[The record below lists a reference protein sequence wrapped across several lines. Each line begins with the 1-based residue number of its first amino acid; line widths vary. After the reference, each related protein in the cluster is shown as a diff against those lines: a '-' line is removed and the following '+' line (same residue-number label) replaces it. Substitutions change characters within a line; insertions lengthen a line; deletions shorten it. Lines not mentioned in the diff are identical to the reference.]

1 MKQYNVFPECNVD
14 TNLVGHILGGY
25 AKHKS
30 TCNEVV
36 KAVNNSDEFA
46 IGIIDADKRPATM
59 DAGFVRYEQTGDN
72 DGRNS
77 HLTMY
82 IHRDKKRYMFTVY
95 PAMDGFVWDAAHYM
109 NVDMKALGYK
119 STFEAFRKK
128 TKTIQA
134 ATDPTLRRLFHQ
146 IANYPELTR
155 FRNTLKYLMNEQYDA
170 DPTIAKQFF
179 DGMLSNA
186 DLAMMLQYNQK
197 NKNQV

>member
-1 MKQYNVFPECNVD
+1 MKQHNVFPECNVD

-36 KAVNNSDEFA
+36 KAVNYSDEFA

-59 DAGFVRYEQTGDN
+59 DAGFVRYEQTGDVG
-72 DGRNS
+72 DRNS

-82 IHRDKKRYMFTVY
+82 IHKDRKRYMFTVS
-95 PAMDGFVWDAAHYM
+95 PAMDGFVWDAARDM

-119 STFEAFRKK
+119 STFEAFRKR

-134 ATDPTLRRLFHQ
+134 ATDPTLRRLFHE
-146 IANYPELTR
+146 ISDFPELKR
-155 FRNTLKYLMNEQYDA
+155 FRNTLKYLINKQYEA
-170 DPTIAKQFF
+170 DPIVAKHFF

-186 DLAMMLQYNQK
+186 DLAMMLQCN
-197 NKNQV
+197 